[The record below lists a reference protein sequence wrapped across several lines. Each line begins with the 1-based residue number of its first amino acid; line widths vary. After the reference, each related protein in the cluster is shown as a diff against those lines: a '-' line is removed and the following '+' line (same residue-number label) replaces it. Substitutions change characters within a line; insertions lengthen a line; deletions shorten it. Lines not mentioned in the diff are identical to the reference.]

1 MNDVVFPER
10 VDFGVHAVGET
21 IRRTIRMVCKV
32 GKTYVSN
39 GPPSVAYVI
48 SS

>member
-1 MNDVVFPER
+1 MSSRLAFGQVMNDVVFPER

-32 GKTYVSN
+32 GEMC
-39 GPPSVAYVI
+39 I
-48 SS
+48 